1 MLCRSKYFADFAGF
15 DALQGICL
23 FEFLRF
29 GLLAVAGILVTEF
42 TITFRKAN
50 LTSTLLNFNKNNF

>member
-23 FEFLRF
+23 FEFVRF
-29 GLLAVAGILVTEF
+29 GLLAVAGIL
-42 TITFRKAN
+42 A
-50 LTSTLLNFNKNNF
+50 